1 MQIKELAQR
10 GSLRGVRDPLRIW
23 TAVASTVA
31 AGAAWWA
38 ACSVVR
44 APARTCDEPTASEP
58 AVAAAEPSTPAEA
71 PPAPA
76 TDPDAFPEQPA
87 LGQSEGLPADG
98 HLHRGTRLPSGEDRL
113 IRNPDAAFGTQD
125 MVRHLDA
132 ALATLRREHPRVHR
146 VLVGDLS
153 HEVGGRLSG
162 HVSHQS
168 GSDVDVG
175 FLYRERSAPSVRTF
189 EDATKDNLNL
199 RATFTLLQALAAS
212 SGEPG
217 GMQWGLLDYEVQRIL
232 VQWARRNRAASKDEL
247 DRLFQYP
254 KGAYAPAGLYR
265 HYPNHRNHVH
275 VRYAC
280 PPDDAMCR
288 SPIGPPVRKA
298 KVPPDDRA
306 PVH

>member
-1 MQIKELAQR
+1 MAQA
-10 GSLRGVRDPLRIW
+10 PETTCPE
-23 TAVASTVA
+23 TAPTTTQQ
-31 AGAAWWA
+31 
-38 ACSVVR
+38 
-44 APARTCDEPTASEP
+44 APAPTTAPEP
-58 AVAAAEPSTPAEA
+58 APSPV
-71 PPAPA
+71 
-76 TDPDAFPEQPA
+76 DPDAFPELPA

-98 HLHRGTRLPSGEDRL
+98 HLHRGTRLPSGDDRL
-113 IRNPDAAFGTQD
+113 IRNPNAAFGTQD

-132 ALATLRREHPRVHR
+132 ALAAVRREHPRVHR

-153 HEVGGRLSG
+153 HEVGGRLQG

-168 GSDVDVG
+168 GRDVDVG
-175 FLYRERSAPSVRTF
+175 FLYRERSAPSVKTF
-189 EDATKDNLNL
+189 EDATRDNLNL

-212 SGEPG
+212 NGEPG

-232 VQWARRNRAASKDEL
+232 VEWARRTRAASKDEL

-280 PPDDAMCR
+280 PPDDDWCR
-288 SPIGPPVRKA
+288 SPLGPPVRRGKM
-298 KVPPDDRA
+298 PPDNRA